1 MQLAEVGRAEETQE
15 RCVTR
20 MLALGQAKFERLVRH
35 PQGGVASTVRYES
48 DVLGRVWE
56 MWILE
61 ASGDGCSRLE
71 NIQHFA
77 TLTGCQVIF

>member
-48 DVLGRVWE
+48 DVWE

-77 TLTGCQVIF
+77 TLTRCQVIF